1 MTETLLDVR
10 GLHAGYEGVAVV
22 RDLTMHVNAGEV
34 VALLGANGA
43 GKTTTLR
50 TISGLVDRY
59 GGEVTVLGGPVPKLR
74 RAYEVARRGMAHVPE
89 GRGVLAQ
96 LTVRENLFLA
106 KRRGEVDYD
115 LALGYFPALE
125 KLMERQAALLS
136 GGEQQM
142 LVLARAILGDPRLLV
157 IDELSLGLA
166 PIVVADLIPVVR
178 RFVEDTGAGALL
190 VEQYAEMALAHADR
204 AYVLSHGDLVLE
216 GTAADLLADRSRL
229 DAAYLG
235 GGDTE

>member
-1 MTETLLDVR
+1 MCAASMLAME
-10 GLHAGYEGVAVV
+10 
-22 RDLTMHVNAGEV
+22 
-34 VALLGANGA
+34 ALPSSGA
-43 GKTTTLR
+43 
-50 TISGLVDRY
+50 S
-59 GGEVTVLGGPVPKLR
+59 PW
-74 RAYEVARRGMAHVPE
+74 
-89 GRGVLAQ
+89 
-96 LTVRENLFLA
+96 FLA

-115 LALGYFPALE
+115 LALRYFPALE
-125 KLMERQAALLS
+125 TLMDRQAALLS

-166 PIVVADLIPVVR
+166 PIVVAELIPVVR

-235 GGDTE
+235 GGDAE